1 MAISLFERDD
11 IKKEAVFLEE
21 YGYVITEDKYS
32 INYTLDNLSIIVAYP
47 PNSDESDISIHFK
60 NLNQIYSVGWIALV
74 RNNIEGS
81 INKLENIKELLKY
94 IKVHYSEITN
104 YEFCA
109 ESNKLIDEYIETQ
122 REMFDKAVLNFINKQ

>member
-81 INKLENIKELLKY
+81 INKLENIKEILKY
-94 IKVHYSEITN
+94 LKVHYSEITN

-109 ESNKLIDEYIETQ
+109 ESNKLIDEYIETH
-122 REMFDKAVLNFINKQ
+122 REMFDKAVLNFLNKQ

>member
-1 MAISLFERDD
+1 MAIYLFERDD

-109 ESNKLIDEYIETQ
+109 ESNKLIDEYIETH
-122 REMFDKAVLNFINKQ
+122 REMFDKAVLNFLNKQ

>member
-1 MAISLFERDD
+1 M
-11 IKKEAVFLEE
+11 
-21 YGYVITEDKYS
+21 
-32 INYTLDNLSIIVAYP
+32 AYP

-94 IKVHYSEITN
+94 LKVHYSEITN

-109 ESNKLIDEYIETQ
+109 ESNKLIDEYIETH
-122 REMFDKAVLNFINKQ
+122 REMFDKAVLNFLNKQ

>member
-94 IKVHYSEITN
+94 LKVHYSEITN

-109 ESNKLIDEYIETQ
+109 ESNKLIDEYIETH
-122 REMFDKAVLNFINKQ
+122 REMFDKAVLNFLNKQ